1 MKSLPASIPCLALA
15 GLALIAHPL
24 FAQGPLAPPG
34 PPAPMMKTLQ
44 EMEPRTHI
52 DAAGYVISA
61 PGSYYLT
68 ANLNGGGTQNGITVN
83 ASGVTIDLRGFSIEN
98 CQTGISAGAGVGTVA
113 VANGSVKDCN
123 ATGVDLSAASLCRLE
138 GVILTANAGEGAS
151 LGAGSLMT
159 LCTASGNGGRGLV
172 LGNNGT
178 VFRCVAQN
186 NASGG
191 ITIGSNCQATEN
203 TITGNGSGTG
213 QAGLL
218 ASGSQN
224 RVEGNSAN
232 YNNGQGFLIS
242 GTANLVIRN
251 NACSNTIADYQIAAG
266 NNYGQ
271 ILLSPGAGFV
281 NSNAWANFGC
291 GTQPG
296 TCQTD
301 VDCDDGN
308 SCTND
313 VCQGGACVNTAI
325 PGCGGPCET
334 AVDCDDGNNC
344 TEDVCQGGA
353 CQNNPIPGCGA
364 PICGNGVIEVGETCD
379 DGNTNNGD
387 GCSNTCQT
395 EGGGCVIDA
404 QCNDNNSCTMDLC
417 VAGACV
423 FSAQAN
429 GSACND
435 GNACTTGDTCVDGAC
450 TGGAPVSC
458 NDGLVCTIDTCDGM
472 GGCVNTQIPNCSEGA
487 CTNGAV

>member
-1 MKSLPASIPCLALA
+1 
-15 GLALIAHPL
+15 
-24 FAQGPLAPPG
+24 
-34 PPAPMMKTLQ
+34 MMKTLQ

-83 ASGVTIDLRGFSIEN
+83 ASGVTIDLRGFSIDN
-98 CQTGISAGAGVGTVA
+98 CQTGISAGAGVRAVAVTNGTVR
-113 VANGSVKDCN
+113 DCN

-138 GVILTANAGEGAS
+138 GVIITANAGEGATV
-151 LGAGSLMT
+151 GAGSLVT

-178 VFRCVAQN
+178 VFRCVVQN

-191 ITIGSNCQATEN
+191 ISIGSNCQATEN
-203 TITGNGSGTG
+203 TLTGNGSGTG
-213 QAGLL
+213 QAGLV

-232 YNNGQGFLIS
+232 FNNGQGFLIN
-242 GTANLVIRN
+242 GTGNLVIRN

-271 ILLSPGAGFV
+271 ILLSPGAGFA

-308 SCTND
+308 GCTND

-325 PGCGGPCET
+325 PGCGGPCAT
-334 AVDCDDGNNC
+334 AADCDDGNAC
-344 TEDVCQGGA
+344 TEDVCQAGA

-364 PICGNGVIEVGETCD
+364 PICGNGIIETGETCD

-387 GCSNTCQT
+387 GCSAACTVTPGYTCSGSPSVCVDVNECMVNNGGCSPNASCTNTPGSYTCACNPGYVGDGVTCSQLVATCTDGIQNGT
-395 EGGGCVIDA
+395 ETGVDCGGGSCAPCGLGQGCNAASDCVSGV
-404 QCNDNNSCTMDLC
+404 CMGGVC
-417 VAGACV
+417 VA
-423 FSAQAN
+423 N
-429 GSACND
+429 
-435 GNACTTGDTCVDGAC
+435 
-450 TGGAPVSC
+450 
-458 NDGLVCTIDTCDGM
+458 
-472 GGCVNTQIPNCSEGA
+472 
-487 CTNGAV
+487 